1 MKTTLSMIA
10 ILVLFN
16 VTVLQAQDVT
26 TVTTTDPD
34 ISKNLDLKAVA
45 SVFGASKD
53 LEDFEK
59 RLNDPKT
66 QLSNLDLNADGE
78 VDYLRVIETSKNKTH
93 LVTIQAV
100 IGDNKFQDVAVID
113 VDKDS
118 GDEAQVQV
126 VGDVFMYGP
135 NYIITTVYVR
145 PPVIWVWFWGPA
157 YRPWRSPYYWR
168 SYPRYYTPWRPYP
181 VSRYQK
187 NVNVNI
193 NVNNTYNRTTVRK
206 NTTAVSLQNQSRR
219 NDFGAKNKSVT
230 PKSTSKATGK
240 KVQDNWETQA
250 TKNSK
255 KGALKPNTTKTT
267 KTPKANAKV
276 KPTVKPKAK
285 AVKKPKGR
293 GRGH

>member
-1 MKTTLSMIA
+1 MKTTLNTLL
-10 ILVLFN
+10 LV
-16 VTVLQAQDVT
+16 VLLSFTKGHAQDVT
-26 TVTTTDPD
+26 TVKATDAS

-45 SVFGASKD
+45 SVFGESKD

-66 QLSNLDLNADGE
+66 QLSNLDLNEDGE

-100 IGDNKFQDVAVID
+100 TGDNEYQDVAVID

-126 VGDVFMYGP
+126 VGDVYLYGP
-135 NYIITTVYVR
+135 DYIITTVYIR
-145 PPVIWVWFWGPA
+145 PPLIWVWFWGPY

-168 SYPRYYTPWRPYP
+168 YYPPYYRPWRPYS

-206 NTTAVSLQNQSRR
+206 NTTAVSLQKQTRK
-219 NDFGAKNKSVT
+219 NDIAAKKT
-230 PKSTSKATGK
+230 KAPAVSTGK
-240 KVQDNWETQA
+240 KVQDNWKPAAQNKAQKA
-250 TKNSK
+250 T
-255 KGALKPNTTKTT
+255 T
-267 KTPKANAKV
+267 KANA
-276 KPTVKPKAK
+276 AK
-285 AVKKPKGR
+285 ATKPSSKKATPMAKPRPVKKPRGR
-293 GRGH
+293 GRGNGM

>member
-1 MKTTLSMIA
+1 MKTTLNTLL
-10 ILVLFN
+10 LV
-16 VTVLQAQDVT
+16 VLLSFTKGHAQDVT
-26 TVTTTDPD
+26 TVKATDAS

-45 SVFGASKD
+45 SVFGESKD

-66 QLSNLDLNADGE
+66 QLSNLDLNEDGE

-100 IGDNKFQDVAVID
+100 TGDNEYQDVAVID

-126 VGDVFMYGP
+126 VGDVYLYGP
-135 NYIITTVYVR
+135 DYIITTVYIR
-145 PPVIWVWFWGPA
+145 PPLIWVWFWGPY

-168 SYPRYYTPWRPYP
+168 YYPPYYRPWRPYS

-206 NTTAVSLQNQSRR
+206 NTTAVSLQKQTRK
-219 NDFGAKNKSVT
+219 NDIAAKKT
-230 PKSTSKATGK
+230 KAPAVSTGK
-240 KVQDNWETQA
+240 KVQDNWKPAAQNKAQKA
-250 TKNSK
+250 T
-255 KGALKPNTTKTT
+255 T
-267 KTPKANAKV
+267 KANAAKAT
-276 KPTVKPKAK
+276 KPSSKKATPMVKPKP
-285 AVKKPKGR
+285 VKKPRGR
-293 GRGH
+293 GRGNGM